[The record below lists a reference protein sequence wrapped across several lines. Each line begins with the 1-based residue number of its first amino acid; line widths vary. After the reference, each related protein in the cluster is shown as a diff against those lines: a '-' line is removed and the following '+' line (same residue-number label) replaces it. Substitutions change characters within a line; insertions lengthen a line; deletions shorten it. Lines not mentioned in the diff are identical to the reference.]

1 MPGMKTLMYPD
12 WKLQRFNMDDS
23 TSWNK
28 TFVLDANCTNAIM
41 MTPLTSL
48 ISVTDDVLYYRLAID

>member
-1 MPGMKTLMYPD
+1 
-12 WKLQRFNMDDS
+12 MDDS

-28 TFVLDANCTNAIM
+28 TFVLDANCTDAIM